1 MIDGLDPLPALG
13 RFVADLLSLDPD
25 EDGGHV
31 AALTIAMPVE
41 LDALALGDRV
51 LALGASPPTQRIA
64 TSVLP
69 VFHGLRITLM
79 ADETEGDDADPDR

>member
-13 RFVADLLSLDPD
+13 RFVADLLSIDAD

-31 AALTIAMPVE
+31 SALTIAMPIE
-41 LDALALGDRV
+41 LDTLVIGDRI
-51 LALGASPPTQRIA
+51 LSLGAAPPTQRIA

-79 ADETEGDDADPDR
+79 ADATEGDDADPDR